1 MSIDLFSLSGRRIL
15 VTGGGRGL
23 GRAMGQAMVDAGGDV
38 ALVSR
43 TQDQVAEAAKEIGG
57 NAVGVAGDIAAQDP
71 ATLVDIVEEALGGP
85 IDVVLHAAGVQHR
98 QAVEHFEHEA
108 WDRVLNINLSAPF
121 RLSQEIG
128 ARQLE
133 SQGSGSH
140 IFTASI
146 TSLLMI
152 QNVAAYT
159 AAKSGLYGLTRA
171 FSGEWSGSGI
181 RANAIGPGYF
191 RTEMTDTL
199 FQDKEHCQKMLD
211 RIPMGRFGDLKEL
224 SGAAVFLASEASS
237 YVTGQL
243 LMVDGGWTAS

>member
-1 MSIDLFSLSGRRIL
+1 MSIGLFSLTGRRIL

-23 GRAMGQAMVDAGGDV
+23 GRAMAEGMVDAGGDV

-43 TQDQVAEAAKEIGG
+43 TQEQVAEAANEIGG
-57 NAVGVAGDIAAQDP
+57 KAVGVAGDIAAENS
-71 ATLVDIVEEALGGP
+71 ATLVDRVEDALGGP

-98 QAVEHFEHEA
+98 QAIEHFDHEA
-108 WDRVLNINLSAPF
+108 WDRVLDINLSAPF

-128 ARQLE
+128 ARQLG
-133 SQGSGSH
+133 SQRSGSH

-152 QNVAAYT
+152 QDVVAYT

-199 FQDKEHCQKMLD
+199 FQDKERYQKMLD
-211 RIPMGRFGDLKEL
+211 RIPMGRFGDPEEL

-237 YVTGQL
+237 YITGQL